1 MSIDVNNESG
11 TEVDEQAILDI
22 ARYALARMRIHPLS
36 ELSVIVVD
44 GDAMEQLHVQW
55 MDLPGPTDVMSF
67 PMDELRPPMKDEDEA
82 PQGLLGDIVLCPE
95 VAKQQGE
102 DAPTQHSMNEELQLL
117 TVHGVLHLLGYDH
130 EEADEKAEM
139 FGLQAGIVD
148 GWRAEKGLTGPSAGA
163 DRVMSLSLIAG
174 AVALVVIAWLA
185 ACAEAGLARVS
196 SFRAEEAVRSGR
208 RGSAK
213 LSQVAADPTRYLNV
227 ALLVRVACEMAAAAL
242 VTYACL
248 EEFQETW
255 QALLVAIGVMVLVSY
270 VAVGVSPRTIG
281 RQHPLNTATA
291 AAYVLLPLARIM
303 GPIPPLLIL
312 IGNALTPGKGF
323 RRGPFASEA
332 ELRALVDLAEKES
345 LIEDEERRMVHSVFE
360 LGDTLVREVMVP
372 RTDLVVIERYKT
384 IRQALTLALR
394 SGFSRIPVV
403 GESEDDVVGVVY
415 LKDLSRKT
423 HINRDAEAELVSTA
437 MRPATFVPDTKNAGD
452 LLREMQQLRTHVAVV
467 IDEYGGTAGIVTIE
481 DILEEI
487 VGEITDEYDREVS
500 SVEELG
506 DERFRVTSRLDIGDL
521 GELYGIE
528 EFDDEDVETVGGL
541 LAKALGR
548 VPIAGA
554 SSLVTL
560 PDGRALRL
568 TAEAAAGRRNKI
580 VTVLSEPVGGQ
591 EEGAG

>member
-1 MSIDVNNESG
+1 
-11 TEVDEQAILDI
+11 
-22 ARYALARMRIHPLS
+22 
-36 ELSVIVVD
+36 
-44 GDAMEQLHVQW
+44 
-55 MDLPGPTDVMSF
+55 MSF
-67 PMDELRPPMKDEDEA
+67 
-82 PQGLLGDIVLCPE
+82 
-95 VAKQQGE
+95 
-102 DAPTQHSMNEELQLL
+102 
-117 TVHGVLHLLGYDH
+117 
-130 EEADEKAEM
+130 
-139 FGLQAGIVD
+139 
-148 GWRAEKGLTGPSAGA
+148 
-163 DRVMSLSLIAG
+163 SLIAG

-248 EEFQETW
+248 EQFRETW
-255 QALLVAIGVMVLVSY
+255 QALLVAIGVMVLLSY

-372 RTDLVVIERYKT
+372 RTDLVVIERHKT

-415 LKDLSRKT
+415 LKDLARKT

-437 MRPATFVPDTKNAGD
+437 MRSATFVPDTKNAGD

-500 SVEELG
+500 NVEELG

-560 PDGRALRL
+560 PDGRELRL
-568 TAEAAAGRRNKI
+568 TAEAPAGRRNKI

-591 EEGAG
+591 KESTG